1 MVGLADVYCAAVGG
15 VRRVMEHDGVDQ
27 GMIATF
33 ETGMLRVVREPEKSV
48 DRIRQLCLDYHRRG
62 MSDRLV
68 GALVHATS
76 VAKDQEQAVQA
87 VLDFAHQYGQQ

>member
-27 GMIATF
+27 GLIVTF
-33 ETGMLRVVREPEKSV
+33 ETGMLRVVREPEKAV
-48 DRIRQLCLDYHRRG
+48 DRIRQLCLDYHRKG
-62 MSDRLV
+62 MNDRLV

-76 VAKDQEQAVQA
+76 VAKDEEQAVQE

>member
-1 MVGLADVYCAAVGG
+1 MVGLADVYRAAVGG

-27 GMIATF
+27 GIIATF
-33 ETGMLRVVREPEKSV
+33 ETGMQADVSEPPQAV

-76 VAKDQEQAVQA
+76 VAKDEEQAVQE
-87 VLDFAHQYGQQ
+87 VLDFAHQYGRQ